1 VILTIVLITVGILVL
16 GLVIGA
22 VARGWMMLP
31 NDRRR
36 LGVLAEELYA
46 QARIDAMTRATVQ
59 AARDIAKNSQR

>member
-1 VILTIVLITVGILVL
+1 MLTIVLITVGILVL
-16 GLVIGA
+16 GLVIGG

>member
-1 VILTIVLITVGILVL
+1 MITIVLMTVGILVL
-16 GLVIGA
+16 GLLIGG

-59 AARDIAKNSQR
+59 AARDLAKNRQQ

>member
-1 VILTIVLITVGILVL
+1 MLIIAVISVSILVL
-16 GLVIGA
+16 GLAIGG

-59 AARDIAKNSQR
+59 AARDIVKKNQR

>member
-1 VILTIVLITVGILVL
+1 MLIVVLVTVGVLAL
-16 GLVIGA
+16 GLVAGG

-36 LGVLAEELYA
+36 FSVLAEELYA

-59 AARDIAKNSQR
+59 AARDIVKNNRQ

>member
-1 VILTIVLITVGILVL
+1 MLIVVLVTVGVLAL
-16 GLVIGA
+16 GLVTGG

-36 LGVLAEELYA
+36 LSVLAEELYA

-59 AARDIAKNSQR
+59 AARVIVKNNRP

>member
-1 VILTIVLITVGILVL
+1 MLAIVLITVGILVL
-16 GLVIGA
+16 GLIIGG

-46 QARIDAMTRATVQ
+46 HARIDAITRASVQ
-59 AARDIAKNSQR
+59 TARDIVKNNKR

>member
-1 VILTIVLITVGILVL
+1 MLTIVLVTVGILAL
-16 GLVIGA
+16 GLLIGG

-36 LGVLAEELYA
+36 LSVLAEELFA

-59 AARDIAKNSQR
+59 AARDIVKNRQQ